1 MQNPKTAGYRAGQ
14 KRRLYDIESGNY
26 SRDQVP
32 AARSTD
38 PDYIESYRA
47 GYQPIEQ
54 PTHRPKVKKN
64 VRVDAD
70 GLEAAQK
77 LGLNISKICSDA
89 ILEAVR
95 NN

>member
-1 MQNPKTAGYRAGQ
+1 MQNPKTAGHDAGN
-14 KRRLYDIESGNY
+14 KKRLYDIKSGNY
-26 SRDQVP
+26 QPDRTP
-32 AARSTD
+32 TPRNTD
-38 PDYIESYRA
+38 PAYIEGYTA
-47 GYQPIEQ
+47 GYHAIEQ

-70 GLEAAQK
+70 GLETAQR